1 MSSFF
6 KFILLFSCCVTF
18 LFSQQN
24 SGLAEEFSRLE
35 DHLRNPK
42 LTEEQKKKNF
52 ESNMVNSVRSTLS
65 KRFANPKKELK
76 ELKFQDLQ
84 SERREGT
91 NTFYVKYKNYYFQ
104 YLFPVD
110 PETYVTSPSEE
121 IVLEK
126 PDGLDLGSNAHK
138 EEKKN

>member
-6 KFILLFSCCVTF
+6 KFIFLICCCVTF

-24 SGLAEEFSRLE
+24 SGLAEEFSKLE

-52 ESNMVNSVRSTLS
+52 ESNMVSSVRSTLS

-126 PDGLDLGSNAHK
+126 PEGLDLGSNAHK

>member
-1 MSSFF
+1 MNLFF
-6 KFILLFSCCVTF
+6 KIFLIFSCSVSF
-18 LFSQQN
+18 IYSQQN
-24 SGLAEEFSRLE
+24 SGLAEEFTKLE

-52 ESNMVNSVRSTLS
+52 ESNMVSSVRSTLS

-84 SERREGT
+84 TERREGT
-91 NTFYVKYKNYYFQ
+91 NSFYVKYKNYYFQ

-126 PDGLDLGSNAHK
+126 PEGLDLGSNAHK

>member
-1 MSSFF
+1 M
-6 KFILLFSCCVTF
+6 KFLMKVLVIVSCSVTV
-18 LFSQQN
+18 LYSQQ
-24 SGLAEEFSRLE
+24 STGLAEEFTKLE

-52 ESNMVNSVRSTLS
+52 EANMVSSVRSTLS

-76 ELKFQDLQ
+76 DLKFQDLQ
-84 SERREGT
+84 TERPEGT

-104 YLFPVD
+104 YQFPVD
-110 PETYVTSPSEE
+110 PETYVTSPVEE

-126 PDGLDLGSNAHK
+126 PEGLDLSSGAHK

>member
-1 MSSFF
+1 MNLLLKCFTLFCFMS
-6 KFILLFSCCVTF
+6 LALQA
-18 LFSQQN
+18 QQN
-24 SGLAEEFSRLE
+24 TGLAEEFTRLE

-52 ESNMVNSVRSTLS
+52 EANLVNSVRSTLS

-76 ELKFQDLQ
+76 DLKFQDLQ
-84 SERREGT
+84 TERPEGT

-104 YLFPVD
+104 YQFPVD
-110 PETYVTSPSEE
+110 PETYVTLPSEE

-126 PDGLDLGSNAHK
+126 PEGLDLSSGAHK